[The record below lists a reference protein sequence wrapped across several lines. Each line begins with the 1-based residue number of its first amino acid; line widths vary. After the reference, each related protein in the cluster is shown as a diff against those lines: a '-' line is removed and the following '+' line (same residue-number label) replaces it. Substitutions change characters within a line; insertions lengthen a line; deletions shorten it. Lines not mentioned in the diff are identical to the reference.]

1 MKVKLRSI
9 FWIAWSILWIIG
21 NISFESAGLIAH
33 HSFLYLI
40 LECVFSCFA
49 AYLMAHYIVLF
60 AIMCAYLIVM
70 FVLDISLVG
79 WFCLVMNLGLAIIT
93 KLLTQK

>member
-1 MKVKLRSI
+1 MRVKLRTL
-9 FWIAWSILWIIG
+9 FWVAWSILWIIG
-21 NISFESAGLIAH
+21 NISFERAGLIGH
-33 HSFLYLI
+33 HSFGYLI
-40 LECVFSCFA
+40 LECAFSCFA
-49 AYLMAHYIVLF
+49 AYIMAHYIVFF